1 MQQEEEKGVEKDAEE
16 VVKKTCKREAKQ
28 KEEVV
33 IGAGNRHLVRY
44 PAFISFT
51 YGML

>member
-1 MQQEEEKGVEKDAEE
+1 VQQEEEKGVEKDAEE

-33 IGAGNRHLVRY
+33 IGAGHRHLVAAGPLGAEPR
-44 PAFISFT
+44 AT
-51 YGML
+51 

>member
-16 VVKKTCKREAKQ
+16 VVKACKREAKQ

-33 IGAGNRHLVRY
+33 IGAGHRPLVAAGPLGAEPR
-44 PAFISFT
+44 AT
-51 YGML
+51 